1 MASASALMI
10 DGNLVL
16 VLDASEIFLEYAHD
30 FIEGIVVL
38 LWIIDVITL
47 NLAFLSQLLHH
58 NP

>member
-1 MASASALMI
+1 MI

-30 FIEGIVVL
+30 FIESIVVL